1 MTSSQQHS
9 TKQDILRYLL
19 RHGQST
25 AQDLAECL
33 EISVQAIR
41 RHLKDLEGEALIVHE
56 SVVAGMGRP
65 NNVYTLSRKGRDQFP
80 DRHDDFAV
88 ALLGT
93 LAETMGPE
101 QMGRI
106 LQKQWERKALE
117 YRDRIGSGSLKHR
130 VDNLVEIRR
139 TEGYM
144 AECHPVKADL
154 LAEAVPE
161 LLTGAVALKTEV
173 EVKTE
178 VEQYVLTEYNCA
190 ISQIAESFPSVCG
203 HELEMFAAALPDCTV
218 QRTHWLVD
226 GEHRC
231 GYLIQPK

>member
-9 TKQDILRYLL
+9 TKQDILRHLL
-19 RHGQST
+19 RDGQAT
-25 AQDLAECL
+25 AQDLADRL
-33 EISVQAIR
+33 AISPQAIR
-41 RHLKDLEGEALIVHE
+41 RHLKDLEAEELILHQ
-56 SVVAGMGRP
+56 SVQAGMGRP
-65 NNVYTLSRKGRDQFP
+65 NNVYALSRKGRDQFP

-88 ALLGT
+88 ALLDT
-93 LAETMGPE
+93 LAETVGPE

-117 YRDRIGSGSLKHR
+117 YRDRIGVGSLKDR

-144 AECHPVKADL
+144 AECHRVKLEEDG
-154 LAEAVPE
+154 PE
-161 LLTGAVALKTEV
+161 GLTGAVA
-173 EVKTE
+173 VKTE
-178 VEQYVLTEYNCA
+178 VEQYVLTEYHCA

-218 QRTHWLVD
+218 KRTHWLVD

-231 GYLIQPK
+231 GYLIHPTHSK